1 MIKYVPFLKTKTG
14 ERGAMSQLAPEVRA
28 AICPFF
34 DFHCKQEPYDAD
46 TYEAMG
52 QRIVNGLTK
61 HWGADADFYFDDR
74 DVAQKLK
81 VAGLEKYAYM
91 LSRLQA
97 LRVIP
102 VVGLA
107 RQTHNASVAQLKRQ
121 NKLASDVLA
130 FRILPDDFEDFDVI
144 KDQLDYELADLF
156 GQFTEID
163 LIFDCQVCTR
173 LDASETGQQI
183 AAFARRFS
191 AKFSVRRVIVT
202 GSTIP
207 RTLSDLVKSSKSEEV
222 PRHELAIIAKAR
234 DLADTD
240 ILPGDYTIVSP
251 FYADAGFAPELFP
264 KVTTPR
270 LIYSFKQSHYVA
282 RGASL
287 ESGGYDQYPGM
298 TKTLSGKSFFR
309 PGYSTG
315 EDYFAKQ
322 GRAGVKNAN
331 NGSVV
336 KPSVVA
342 HITYMVLG
350 AKI

>member
-1 MIKYVPFLKTKTG
+1 
-14 ERGAMSQLAPEVRA
+14 
-28 AICPFF
+28 
-34 DFHCKQEPYDAD
+34 
-46 TYEAMG
+46 
-52 QRIVNGLTK
+52 VNGLTK

-74 DVAQKLK
+74 DVPQKLK
-81 VAGLEKYAYM
+81 VAGVEKYAYM
-91 LSRLQA
+91 LGRLQE

-107 RQTHNASVAQLKRQ
+107 RQTHNASVAQLKR
-121 NKLASDVLA
+121 NGKLASDVVA
-130 FRILPDDFEDFDVI
+130 FRIPPDDFEDFEVV
-144 KDQLDYELADLF
+144 KDQVDYDLGDLF

-173 LDASETGQQI
+173 FDASEIGQQI
-183 AAFARRFS
+183 AAFAKKFG
-191 AKFSVRRVIVT
+191 AKYPVRRVIVT

-207 RTLSDLVKSSKSEEV
+207 KTLSELVKSSKSEEV

-240 ILPGDYTIVSP
+240 VLPGDYTIVSP
-251 FYADAGFAPELFP
+251 FYSDAEFAPELFP
-264 KVTTPR
+264 KVTAPR
-270 LIYSFKQSHYVA
+270 LIYSFKQAHYVA

-298 TKTLSGKSFFR
+298 TKTLCGHSFFR
-309 PGYSTG
+309 PGYSAG

-322 GRAGVKNAN
+322 GRPGVKNAN

-336 KPSVVA
+336 KPSIVA

-350 AKI
+350 AKF